1 MYVQCWHVLACTSPS
16 LHDARDL
23 CKLAGTTRLNRV
35 NLGLGPRHALEAG
48 GQLRAVEE
56 EAVAGLDRSERGAWG
71 AADPGRVVAGLVEG
85 AVLLSLL
92 AVGCKG
98 LGKRAGGGGR
108 VDVGGV
114 VDLGGGRA
122 LAQKADERLAA
133 LLEDLCGVH
142 LEGGGGEGSG
152 DDGISGGGGGDEATE
167 RLRRDECA
175 EVGALGVL
183 WEVQAR
189 RTTTFTR

>member
-114 VDLGGGRA
+114 VDLWGW
-122 LAQKADERLAA
+122 
-133 LLEDLCGVH
+133 
-142 LEGGGGEGSG
+142 S
-152 DDGISGGGGGDEATE
+152 
-167 RLRRDECA
+167 
-175 EVGALGVL
+175 
-183 WEVQAR
+183 
-189 RTTTFTR
+189 